1 MYARRLNNSSL
12 NFLASEKYVA
22 FPEAIDATNYNVQ
35 LDDEGRQY
43 VPAGTVYPTND
54 AKAIGVTIDDVYVNN
69 GAQLVG
75 VIREGWLLSDRM
87 PVTPSADAIKAMTTI
102 HFKDLEDLGT
112 STSGGS
118 GTTSST
124 TTSSTTSSN
133 SGN

>member
-1 MYARRLNNSSL
+1 MYTRRLNNNSL

-124 TTSSTTSSN
+124 TSSN

>member
-1 MYARRLNNSSL
+1 MYTRRLNNNSL

-35 LDDEGRQY
+35 TDDEGRQY

-75 VIREGWLLSDRM
+75 VIREGWLLSDKM

-112 STSGGS
+112 SASGGS

-124 TTSSTTSSN
+124 TTSSN